1 MPGFILGM
9 DNKLKEQFAV
19 RSAEF
24 DISANWITNAKL
36 IGAHVELAGEPSGKA
51 LDLCCGTGQIGRS
64 LKSIGWDIQGLD
76 ICGHMVKISS
86 CYFPVSEGKA
96 EKMPFES
103 NSFQL
108 VVCRQAFQFLNIK
121 DVLSEI
127 ARVLVPQGIFI
138 LSLTV
143 PFSEEDKP
151 WLYEIHRIKQP
162 LLLKFYTARDLIE
175 ELKEASF
182 SIREIK
188 TLKVRES
195 VTKWM
200 KHAPEL
206 SQKTKEK
213 VIAAI
218 ENAPAV
224 YKKLHNVEIKD
235 REVLED
241 WNWVVLKASLSKS

>member
-1 MPGFILGM
+1 M
-9 DNKLKEQFAV
+9 DDKLKEQFAV

-24 DISANWITNAKL
+24 DISANWVTDAQL
-36 IGAHVELAGEPSGKA
+36 IGAHTELAGKPSGKA

-64 LKSIGWDIQGLD
+64 LVSIGWDVRGLD
-76 ICGHMVKISS
+76 ICSHMVKISS
-86 CYFPVSEGKA
+86 HYFPVSEGKA

-103 NSFQL
+103 NFFQL
-108 VVCRQAFQFLNIK
+108 VVCRQTFQFLNIK
-121 DVLSEI
+121 EVLSEI
-127 ARVLVPQGIFI
+127 TRVLIPQGIFI

-143 PFSEEDKP
+143 PFSREDKS
-151 WLYEIHRIKQP
+151 WLYKIHRIKQP

-175 ELKEASF
+175 ELKKAGF

-188 TLKVRES
+188 ALKVRES
-195 VTKWM
+195 ATKWM
-200 KHAPEL
+200 RHAPEL

-224 YKKLHNVEIKD
+224 YKKLHNVEVKN

-241 WNWVVLKASLSKS
+241 WNWVVLKAFLSKS